1 MSLLNT
7 LMSYNSNFIQ
17 NVATLEYGKFLEI
30 LNDTRFPAASVV
42 RVSYPQSSELPPITS
57 TDVYPKYAVTTYET
71 TSNETNFILS
81 ALSAVT
87 TNTNTLLTNTNSEL
101 DFISNTLTAVN
112 TTLYTVSGLLGS
124 ILGQKGFTFIDP
136 ASNVVTGVYTSIQ
149 VLSACKISSLAASNS
164 TVGNL
169 SSYELAVGFVLNG
182 PITSIKLSY
191 GAVIA
196 YK

>member
-1 MSLLNT
+1 MLDVSRRTSYVQLNT

-30 LNDTRFPAASVV
+30 LNDTRFPAASVL
-42 RVSYPQSSELPPITS
+42 RVSYPQSDTLPPISS
-57 TDVYPKYAVTTYET
+57 TDVYPKYAVLTYDA
-71 TSNETNFILS
+71 TSNETNFVLS
-81 ALSAVT
+81 ALSAAA
-87 TNTNTLLTNTNSEL
+87 LNTNSL
-101 DFISNTLTAVN
+101 LGATNTALAA
-112 TTLYTVSGLLGS
+112 VSGYLGS

-136 ASNVVTGVYTSIQ
+136 TSNTVTGAYTSIQ
-149 VLSACKISSLAASNS
+149 VLSACKISSLSATNS
-164 TVGNL
+164 STGNL
-169 SSYELAVGFVLNG
+169 SSYELAAGFVLNG

>member
-1 MSLLNT
+1 MLYVSRHTAHTQLNT

-42 RVSYPQSSELPPITS
+42 RVSYPQSDTLPPITS
-57 TDVYPKYAVTTYET
+57 VDVYPKYAVLTYDA

-81 ALSAVT
+81 ALSAASS
-87 TNTNTLLTNTNSEL
+87 NTNNLLT
-101 DFISNTLTAVN
+101 TAN
-112 TTLYTVSGLLGS
+112 TTLNGVSALLGS
-124 ILGQKGFTFIDP
+124 MLGQRGFTFIDP
-136 ASNVVTGVYTSIQ
+136 ASNVVTGTYTSIQ
-149 VLSACKISSLAASNS
+149 VLSACKIASLAASNS

-169 SSYELAVGFVLNG
+169 SSYELAAGFVLNG
-182 PITSIKLSY
+182 PITSIRLSY

>member
-1 MSLLNT
+1 MLYVSRHTAHTQLNT

-30 LNDTRFPAASVV
+30 LNDTRFPAASAV
-42 RVSYPQSSELPPITS
+42 RVSYPQSDTLPPITS
-57 TDVYPKYAVTTYET
+57 VDVYPKYAVLTYDA

-81 ALSAVT
+81 ALSAASS
-87 TNTNTLLTNTNSEL
+87 NTNNLLT
-101 DFISNTLTAVN
+101 TAN
-112 TTLYTVSGLLGS
+112 TTLNGVSALLGS
-124 ILGQKGFTFIDP
+124 MLGQRGFTFIDP
-136 ASNVVTGVYTSIQ
+136 ASNVVTGTYTSIQ
-149 VLSACKISSLAASNS
+149 VLSACKIASLAASNS

-169 SSYELAVGFVLNG
+169 SSYELAAGFVLNG
-182 PITSIKLSY
+182 PITSIRLSY